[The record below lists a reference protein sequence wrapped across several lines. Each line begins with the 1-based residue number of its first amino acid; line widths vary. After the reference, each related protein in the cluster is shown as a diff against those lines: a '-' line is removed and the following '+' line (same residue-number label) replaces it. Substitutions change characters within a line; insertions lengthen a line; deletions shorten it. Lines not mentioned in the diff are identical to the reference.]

1 MRFEIDNLVFMIW
14 EGDGIRSWLRIIEKL
29 PAGVELD
36 LECGTW
42 QYTDAAHPDY
52 PSTEE
57 TYNIG
62 HSDWKFRDI
71 TFWEPRFRS
80 GPVAIFDRTKIMHLD
95 HMVHI
100 AEEITNANL
109 AEI

>member
-1 MRFEIDNLVFMIW
+1 MIW